1 MGGLISRDRLCG
13 YGINRRLALHHL
25 LAQLQAAQLKPK
37 IISKH
42 KLEADRYREM
52 KNEFFR
58 VTTITGRWTLE
69 NPDCVQH
76 DVVILVGRNSYKVT
90 CYRFEKSDYWLC
102 VGIFNHVK
110 CKGHG
115 LTLIQSIYNMFIEM
129 CVAPNLFSTVT
140 DRRTHTRA
148 IVNGYSDPYVDIGKD
163 ATILLS
169 VRLKKDQPR
178 CYYTIQFETASWPDI
193 LKTELRCCRAV
204 LVNVDFYIHEG

>member
-52 KNEFFR
+52 KNGFFR

-76 DVVILVGRNSYKVT
+76 DVVILVGRDSYNVT
-90 CYRFEKSDYWLC
+90 CYRFDKSDYWLC

-129 CVAPNLFSTVT
+129 CIAPNLFSTVT
-140 DRRTHTRA
+140 DRRTHTRS
-148 IVNGYSDPYVDIGKD
+148 IVMVIVIPTSILAMMQRFCCRYALKRISRD
-163 ATILLS
+163 ATILFS
-169 VRLKKDQPR
+169 LKGHRGP
-178 CYYTIQFETASWPDI
+178 TF
-193 LKTELRCCRAV
+193 
-204 LVNVDFYIHEG
+204 